1 MFSKSNYSS
10 DAKNLLLEKNNGC
23 NNFFKTLIFFL
34 KVMKYMQIKGCKLC
48 VKQICNRMSIISG
61 VKKV

>member
-23 NNFFKTLIFFL
+23 NNFFKTLIFFQRNEI
-34 KVMKYMQIKGCKLC
+34 YAD
-48 VKQICNRMSIISG
+48 
-61 VKKV
+61 